1 LIEGFISFKDF
12 RSFTLGE
19 INIDTFKDNFFYE
32 LDKPICKIDDKR
44 IFRLWGEVENPDP
57 KKDNIQMHYFDYTV
71 REWMPNLNA
80 FVQEEKIVK
89 DFVKGLKEMS
99 KKV

>member
-1 LIEGFISFKDF
+1 MINVYSDF
-12 RSFTLGE
+12 GV
-19 INIDTFKDNFFYE
+19 KW
-32 LDKPICKIDDKR
+32 KIQ
-44 IFRLWGEVENPDP
+44 IL

-80 FVQEEKIVK
+80 FAQEEKIVK